1 MGGHWDTPTGTVSSA
16 NGPGDAP
23 RKLSVLWASGAEEP
37 PPCALSEPGVSLSTH
52 RAPIIQ
58 PSVAHQT
65 ANAETARVASWLFL
79 PARKPLS

>member
-1 MGGHWDTPTGTVSSA
+1 MAPYLTEEESGTVPVSTRA
-16 NGPGDAP
+16 TQ
-23 RKLSVLWASGAEEP
+23 VSGAGEL

-65 ANAETARVASWLFL
+65 ASAETARAVSWLFA
-79 PARKPLS
+79 PARIPLS